1 LHGTAWGLYRMA
13 GRSKG
18 SKKSPFTKKELNEFK
33 RLLLEERERLA
44 RGLRNMDIGSRKEAE
59 MRETS
64 ADPEKSSEVGTEMN
78 QLETQILLASNETE
92 MLNNIDDALKRI
104 EDGTYGICEG
114 TGEPIPK
121 KRLEV
126 FPAARYSVQYQ
137 SKLEKEQSGR
147 W

>member
-1 LHGTAWGLYRMA
+1 CAGLLTASSRGIAWGVYRMA

-33 RLLLEERERLA
+33 KLLLEERERLA

-92 MLNNIDDALKRI
+92 MLNDIDDALKR
-104 EDGTYGICEG
+104 
-114 TGEPIPK
+114 
-121 KRLEV
+121 
-126 FPAARYSVQYQ
+126 
-137 SKLEKEQSGR
+137 
-147 W
+147 